1 MICAP
6 RRRVLEGLLLLL
18 VAGAA
23 LAQDAPKKDN
33 IAGPYVPSPW
43 PIVDEIIKLA
53 DIRSEDVVFDLGSGD
68 GRLVTAAAKR
78 HGARGVGIEIQTHL
92 VELATIQARHEG
104 VADRVKFVA
113 ADLFETDLRGASVVT
128 LYLLPRFVTRLVPK
142 LRAELAP
149 GSRIVSH
156 DYPLAPWPP
165 DKTLI
170 FDVPEKEAISG
181 SVRTTLYYYLVPAQ
195 VGGRWAFAVPRE
207 VADRALDLRLMQGPD
222 VLEGRVET
230 AGRTY
235 TLRDL
240 SVKAKDIRFGLF
252 YDGRLMQFSG
262 TVEGGSMSGEVRAGA
277 LRERWTAK
285 LMDREGH

>member
-53 DIRSEDVVFDLGSGD
+53 DIRSNDVVFDLGSGD
-68 GRLVTAAAKR
+68 GRLVSAAARR
-78 HGARGVGIEIQTHL
+78 HGARGVGIEIQTQL

-170 FDVPEKEAISG
+170 FDVPEKEVISG
-181 SVRTTLYYYLVPAQ
+181 SVRTTLYYYRVPAQ

-240 SVKAKDIRFGLF
+240 SVKAKEIRFGLF
-252 YDGRLMQFSG
+252 FDGRLMQFSG

>member
-53 DIRSEDVVFDLGSGD
+53 DIRSNDVVFDLGSGD
-68 GRLVTAAAKR
+68 GRLVSAAARR
-78 HGARGVGIEIQTHL
+78 HGARGVGIEIQTQL

-195 VGGRWAFAVPRE
+195 VGGRWEFSLPRE

-222 VLEGRVET
+222 VLDGRVET

-240 SVKAKDIRFGLF
+240 SVKAKEIRFGLF
-252 YDGRLMQFSG
+252 FDGRLMQFSG